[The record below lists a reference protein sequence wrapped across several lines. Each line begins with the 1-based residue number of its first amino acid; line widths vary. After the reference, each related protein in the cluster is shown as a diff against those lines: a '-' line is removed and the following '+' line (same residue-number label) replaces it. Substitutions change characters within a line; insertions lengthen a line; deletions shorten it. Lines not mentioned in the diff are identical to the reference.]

1 MTEKT
6 TGAMQ
11 QVGLPQSPHTSGPRG
26 GPGLVL
32 LYAEEFRNLPGAFA
46 ISGERATIGRDETVD
61 LKLPVAAVSRT
72 HAEIVWDASR
82 WTVRDMGSSNGTL
95 LDGHPI
101 TQAILE
107 RGAELRIGDAVFKFL
122 DSEATDYGPYLLDGS
137 MVGARRRLVENS
149 DLVGG
154 YQMDRIAAELLR
166 IAPINLS
173 VMLLGESGTGKEVA
187 ARELHRNSSRKGAF
201 QAVNCAA
208 IPATLLE
215 SELFGYKK
223 GAFSGADRDKPGL
236 VRLADQGTL
245 LLDEIGDM
253 SLEAQ
258 AKLLR
263 VLQSREVYPLGA
275 TAPERVD
282 IRVICATH
290 RDLQRL
296 IQLEKFREDLYARLN
311 EYQLRLPPLRDR
323 KEDIFQLA
331 HAFLSRHGQ
340 PDLKLSFGFVL
351 GLVSYDWPYN
361 VRELEGCIKR
371 CMALCDGTTL
381 EEALLPEPIKELM
394 IDYGRPLS
402 MSERVAQNYSF
413 EPSRASRASAP
424 TDAELRALLEKHH
437 GNVAAVGRELG
448 KARMQV
454 HRWMER
460 YAIDIADSTADS
472 ARSARRLRSWGSK
485 KEEKNDNCAF
495 ICPMLRQRIEE
506 AVDRL
511 NECSYPSTPP
521 GS

>member
-1 MTEKT
+1 MTERT

-11 QVGLPQSPHTSGPRG
+11 QVGIPHSPHLTGPRG
-26 GPGLVL
+26 RPGLVL
-32 LYAEEFRNLPGAFA
+32 LYAEEHAALPGAWIFTEA
-46 ISGERATIGRDETVD
+46 RTTIGRDETAD
-61 LKLPVAAVSRT
+61 LRLPVAAVSRA
-72 HAEIVWDASR
+72 HAEILWDDSR
-82 WTVRDMGSSNGTL
+82 WLVRDLGSRNGTL

-101 TQAILE
+101 TQAVLE
-107 RGAELRIGDAVFKFL
+107 RGAELRIGDGVFKFL
-122 DSEATDYGPYLLDGS
+122 DFEVSDYCAYLLDGS
-137 MVGARRRLVENS
+137 VDGQRRLVEDS

-154 YQMDRIAAELLR
+154 YQMDRIAAELVR
-166 IAPINLS
+166 IAPTNLS

-187 ARELHRNSSRKGAF
+187 ARELHRSSGRKGAF

-215 SELFGYKK
+215 SELFGYKR

-263 VLQSREVYPLGA
+263 VLQSRELYPLGA

-282 IRVICATH
+282 IRVVCATH

-331 HAFLSRHGQ
+331 LAFLRRHGR
-340 PDLKLSFGFVL
+340 PELRLSFGFAL
-351 GLVSYDWPYN
+351 GLVNYDWPYN
-361 VRELEGCIKR
+361 VRELEGCVKR
-371 CMALCDGTTL
+371 CLALCDGAIV
-381 EEALLPEPIKELM
+381 EESLLPEPIKDLM
-394 IDYGRPLS
+394 ADYGQPLTRAELS
-402 MSERVAQNYSF
+402 AHNSSFDVA
-413 EPSRASRASAP
+413 RATRTSAP
-424 TDAELRALLEKHH
+424 TDADLRALLEKHR
-437 GNVAAVGRELG
+437 GNVAAVGRDLG

-460 YAIDIADSTADS
+460 YGI
-472 ARSARRLRSWGSK
+472 
-485 KEEKNDNCAF
+485 N
-495 ICPMLRQRIEE
+495 
-506 AVDRL
+506 VDEYR
-511 NECSYPSTPP
+511 
-521 GS
+521 

>member
-11 QVGLPQSPHTSGPRG
+11 QIGLPQSPHTV
-26 GPGLVL
+26 GPGGGAGLIL
-32 LYAEEFRNLPGAFA
+32 LYAENFALLPGAFPL
-46 ISGERATIGRDETVD
+46 SGERTTIGRDDSVN
-61 LKLPVAAVSRT
+61 LKLPVEAVSRV
-72 HAEIVWDASR
+72 HAEIIWNTSR
-82 WTVRDMGSSNGTL
+82 WLVRDMGSRNGTL

-101 TQAILE
+101 TQAVLE
-107 RGAELRIGDAVFKFL
+107 NSAELRIGDGVFKFI
-122 DSEATDYGPYLLDGS
+122 DSEVAEYSNYLLDGS
-137 MVGARRRLVENS
+137 MESAKSRMVEDS
-149 DLVGG
+149 ELVGG
-154 YQMDRIAAELLR
+154 YQVDRIAAELKR
-166 IAPINLS
+166 IAPTNLS

-187 ARELHRNSSRKGAF
+187 ARELHRHSGRKGAF

-253 SLEAQ
+253 PLEAQ

-296 IQLEKFREDLYARLN
+296 IQTDKFREDLFARLN

-323 KEDIFQLA
+323 KEDVCQLVG
-331 HAFLSRHGQ
+331 AFLRRHGR
-340 PDLKLSFGFVL
+340 PASKLSFGFML

-371 CMALCDGTTL
+371 CLALCDGTTL
-381 EEALLPEPIKELM
+381 EETLLPEPIRELM
-394 IDYGRPLS
+394 LDYGRPLS
-402 MSERVAQNYSF
+402 TSERAGQSSPF
-413 EPSRASRASAP
+413 EASREVRAGAP
-424 TDAELRALLEKHH
+424 TDAELRMLLEKHR
-437 GNVAAVGRELG
+437 GNVAAVGRDLG
-448 KARMQV
+448 KARMQI

-460 YAIDIADSTADS
+460 YGIDVAEY
-472 ARSARRLRSWGSK
+472 R
-485 KEEKNDNCAF
+485 
-495 ICPMLRQRIEE
+495 
-506 AVDRL
+506 
-511 NECSYPSTPP
+511 
-521 GS
+521 

>member
-1 MTEKT
+1 MTERT

-11 QVGLPQSPHTSGPRG
+11 QVGLPHSPHSAGPRG
-26 GPGLVL
+26 QPGLVL
-32 LYAEEFRNLPGAFA
+32 LYAEEHAALPGAWTL
-46 ISGERATIGRDETVD
+46 SQVRTTIGRDDSAD
-61 LKLPVAAVSRT
+61 LQLPVAAVSRA
-72 HAEIVWDASR
+72 HAEVVWDDSR
-82 WTVRDMGSSNGTL
+82 WLVRDLGSRNGTL
-95 LDGHPI
+95 LDGHPVA
-101 TQAILE
+101 QAVLE

-122 DSEATDYGPYLLDGS
+122 DFEAADYCDYLLDGRV
-137 MVGARRRLVENS
+137 VGQRLVEAS

-154 YQMDRIAAELLR
+154 YQMDRIAAELVR
-166 IAPINLS
+166 IAPTNLS

-187 ARELHRNSSRKGAF
+187 ARELHRNSGRKGAF

-215 SELFGYKK
+215 SELFGYKR

-282 IRVICATH
+282 IRVVCATH

-331 HAFLSRHGQ
+331 RAFLYRHGH
-340 PDLKLSFGFVL
+340 PELKLSFGFAL
-351 GLVSYDWPYN
+351 GLVNYDWPYN

-371 CMALCDGTTL
+371 CLALCDGGTV
-381 EEALLPEPIKELM
+381 EESLLPEPIKDLM
-394 IDYGRPLS
+394 ADYGRPLTRAEHGVQGS
-402 MSERVAQNYSF
+402 SF
-413 EPSRASRASAP
+413 DMARGARSAAPS
-424 TDAELRALLEKHH
+424 DAELRALLEKHR
-437 GNVAAVGRELG
+437 GNVAAVGRDLG

-460 YAIDIADSTADS
+460 YGID
-472 ARSARRLRSWGSK
+472 
-485 KEEKNDNCAF
+485 
-495 ICPMLRQRIEE
+495 
-506 AVDRL
+506 VDDYR
-511 NECSYPSTPP
+511 
-521 GS
+521 

>member
-1 MTEKT
+1 MTERT

-11 QVGLPQSPHTSGPRG
+11 QVGLPHSPHAVGPRG

-32 LYAEEFRNLPGAFA
+32 LYAEEHQGLPGAFPLL
-46 ISGERATIGRDETVD
+46 GERSTIGREDSTD
-61 LKLPVAAVSRT
+61 LCLPVAAVSRT
-72 HAEIVWDASR
+72 HAEILWDSSR
-82 WTVRDMGSSNGTL
+82 WLVRDMGSRNGTL

-101 TQAILE
+101 AQAVLE
-107 RGAELRIGDAVFKFL
+107 PGAELRIGDAVFKFL
-122 DSEATDYGPYLLDGS
+122 DFDVGAYCTYALDGN
-137 MVGARRRLVENS
+137 VKAGQRLVPGS

-166 IAPINLS
+166 IAPTNLS

-187 ARELHRNSSRKGAF
+187 ARELHHQSGRRGAF

-282 IRVICATH
+282 IRVVCATH

-323 KEDIFQLA
+323 KEDIYQLA
-331 HAFLSRHGQ
+331 RAFVHRHGRAE
-340 PDLKLSFGFVL
+340 LKLSFGFML
-351 GLVSYDWPYN
+351 GLVNYDWPYN

-371 CMALCDGTTL
+371 CLALCDGTTI
-381 EEALLPEPIKELM
+381 EEALLPEPIQELM
-394 IDYGRPLS
+394 ADYGRPLS
-402 MSERVAQNYSF
+402 LAEAHSQNYPF
-413 EPSRASRASAP
+413 ESSRASRGAAP
-424 TDAELRALLEKHH
+424 TDAELRALLEKHR

-460 YAIDIADSTADS
+460 FGIDVTEY
-472 ARSARRLRSWGSK
+472 R
-485 KEEKNDNCAF
+485 
-495 ICPMLRQRIEE
+495 
-506 AVDRL
+506 
-511 NECSYPSTPP
+511 
-521 GS
+521 

>member
-1 MTEKT
+1 MTERT

-11 QVGLPQSPHTSGPRG
+11 QVGLPQSPRMAGRRG
-26 GPGLVL
+26 GPGLIL
-32 LYAEEFRNLPGAFA
+32 LYAEGFEQLPGAFSLA
-46 ISGERATIGRDETVD
+46 GEQTTIGRDDATQ
-61 LKLPVAAVSRT
+61 LRLPVAAVSRT
-72 HAEIVWDASR
+72 HAEIIWDASR
-82 WTVRDMGSSNGTL
+82 WMVRDMGSRNGTL
-95 LDGHPI
+95 LDGHPV

-107 RGAELRIGDAVFKFL
+107 RGAELRIGDAVLKFI
-122 DSEATDYGPYLLDGS
+122 DAGVAEYEPYLLDGT
-137 MVGARRRLVENS
+137 MAGGRQRLVANS
-149 DLVGG
+149 ELVGG
-154 YQMDRIAAELLR
+154 YQMDRIAEELLR
-166 IAPINLS
+166 IAPTNLS
-173 VMLLGESGTGKEVA
+173 VVLLGESGTGKEVA
-187 ARELHRNSSRKGAF
+187 ARELHRNSGRKGAF

-296 IQLEKFREDLYARLN
+296 IQLEKFREDLFARLN
-311 EYQLRLPPLRDR
+311 EYQMRLPALRDR
-323 KEDIFQLA
+323 KEDVYQLA
-331 HAFLSRHGQ
+331 RAFLRRHGR
-340 PDLKLSFGFVL
+340 PELKLSFGFVL

-371 CMALCDGTTL
+371 CMALCDGNTL

-394 IDYGRPLS
+394 LDYGRPLS
-402 MSERVAQNYSF
+402 ASERPQNSSF
-413 EPSRASRASAP
+413 EPSRAVKTMAP
-424 TDAELRALLEKHH
+424 TDGELRSLLEKHD

-460 YAIDIADSTADS
+460 YGIDVAEY
-472 ARSARRLRSWGSK
+472 R
-485 KEEKNDNCAF
+485 
-495 ICPMLRQRIEE
+495 
-506 AVDRL
+506 
-511 NECSYPSTPP
+511 
-521 GS
+521 

>member
-1 MTEKT
+1 MTERT

-11 QVGLPQSPHTSGPRG
+11 QVGLPHGPQMAGPRG
-26 GPGLVL
+26 APALVL
-32 LYAEEFRNLPGAFA
+32 LYAEEFRNLRGALTL
-46 ISGERATIGRDETVD
+46 SGERTTIGREDTAD
-61 LKLPVAAVSRT
+61 LKLEVSAVSRM

-82 WTVRDMGSSNGTL
+82 WLVRDLGSRNGTL

-101 TQAILE
+101 TQATLE

-122 DSEATDYGPYLLDGS
+122 DTDGAAYCPYLLDGS
-137 MVGARRRLVENS
+137 THGGQRLVRDSE
-149 DLVGG
+149 LVGG

-166 IAPINLS
+166 IANTNLS

-187 ARELHRNSSRKGAF
+187 ARELHRNSGRKGAF

-253 SLEAQ
+253 SPEAQ

-282 IRVICATH
+282 IRVVCATH

-331 HAFLSRHGQ
+331 RAFLRRHGR
-340 PDLKLSFGFVL
+340 PELKLSFGFVL
-351 GLVSYDWPYN
+351 GLVNYDWPYN

-371 CMALCDGTTL
+371 CLALCDGTTI
-381 EEALLPEPIKELM
+381 EEALLPEPIQELM
-394 IDYGRPLS
+394 ADYGRPLS
-402 MSERVAQNYSF
+402 RSEHSTQSSSF
-413 EPSRASRASAP
+413 EPSRATRGAAP
-424 TDAELRALLEKHH
+424 SDAELRAMLEKHR

-460 YAIDIADSTADS
+460 FGIDVADY
-472 ARSARRLRSWGSK
+472 R
-485 KEEKNDNCAF
+485 
-495 ICPMLRQRIEE
+495 
-506 AVDRL
+506 
-511 NECSYPSTPP
+511 
-521 GS
+521 

>member
-1 MTEKT
+1 MTERT

-11 QVGLPQSPHTSGPRG
+11 QVGLPHSPHSAGPRG
-26 GPGLVL
+26 QPGLVL
-32 LYAEEFRNLPGAFA
+32 LYAEEYSALPGAWTLSQA
-46 ISGERATIGRDETVD
+46 HTTIGRDETAD
-61 LKLPVAAVSRT
+61 LRLPIAAVSRA
-72 HAEIVWDASR
+72 HAEIVWDESR
-82 WTVRDMGSSNGTL
+82 WLVRDLGSRNGTL

-101 TQAILE
+101 AQAVLE
-107 RGAELRIGDAVFKFL
+107 RGAELRIGDGVFKFL
-122 DSEATDYGPYLLDGS
+122 DFEVSDYSAYLLDGS
-137 MVGARRRLVENS
+137 VVGQPRLVENT

-166 IAPINLS
+166 IAPTNLS

-187 ARELHRNSSRKGAF
+187 ARELHRNSGRKGAF
-201 QAVNCAA
+201 HAVNCAA

-215 SELFGYKK
+215 SELFGYKR

-236 VRLADQGTL
+236 VRMADQGTL

-253 SLEAQ
+253 SPEAQ

-282 IRVICATH
+282 IRVVCATH

-331 HAFLSRHGQ
+331 RAFLYRHGR
-340 PDLKLSFGFVL
+340 PELKLSFGFAL
-351 GLVSYDWPYN
+351 GLVNYDWPYN

-371 CMALCDGTTL
+371 CLALCDGAVV
-381 EEALLPEPIKELM
+381 EEPLLPEPIKDLM
-394 IDYGRPLS
+394 SEYGRPLTRAEHS
-402 MSERVAQNYSF
+402 VQGSSFDVARGVRS
-413 EPSRASRASAP
+413 AAP
-424 TDAELRALLEKHH
+424 TDAELRALLEKHR
-437 GNVAAVGRELG
+437 GNVAAVGRDLG

-460 YAIDIADSTADS
+460 YGIDV
-472 ARSARRLRSWGSK
+472 
-485 KEEKNDNCAF
+485 NDY
-495 ICPMLRQRIEE
+495 R
-506 AVDRL
+506 
-511 NECSYPSTPP
+511 
-521 GS
+521 

>member
-1 MTEKT
+1 
-6 TGAMQ
+6 
-11 QVGLPQSPHTSGPRG
+11 
-26 GPGLVL
+26 LVL
-32 LYAEEFRNLPGAFA
+32 LYAEEYGSLPGAFA
-46 ISGERATIGRDETVD
+46 LSGERTTIGREDSTD
-61 LKLPVAAVSRT
+61 LKLPFTAVSRN

-82 WTVRDMGSSNGTL
+82 WLVRDMGSRNGTL

-101 TQAILE
+101 NQAVLE

-122 DSEATDYGPYLLDGS
+122 DSDVAAYCHYSLDGS
-137 MVGARRRLVENS
+137 VTGGQRLVQSS

-166 IAPINLS
+166 IAPTNLS

-187 ARELHRNSSRKGAF
+187 ARELHRHSGRRGAF

-263 VLQSREVYPLGA
+263 VLQSREVFPLGA

-282 IRVICATH
+282 IRVVCATH

-323 KEDIFQLA
+323 KEDVFQLA
-331 HAFLSRHGQ
+331 RTFVRRHGRPEQ
-340 PDLKLSFGFVL
+340 WLSFGFML
-351 GLVSYDWPYN
+351 GLVNYDWPYN

-371 CMALCDGTTL
+371 CLALCDGTTI

-394 IDYGRPLS
+394 ADYGRPLS
-402 MSERVAQNYSF
+402 LAEQSLQNSSF
-413 EPSRASRASAP
+413 EPSRATRGAAP
-424 TDAELRALLEKHH
+424 SDADLRALLEKHR
-437 GNVAAVGRELG
+437 GNVAGVGRELG

-460 YAIDIADSTADS
+460 FGIDIAEY
-472 ARSARRLRSWGSK
+472 R
-485 KEEKNDNCAF
+485 
-495 ICPMLRQRIEE
+495 
-506 AVDRL
+506 
-511 NECSYPSTPP
+511 
-521 GS
+521 

>member
-1 MTEKT
+1 MTDRT

-11 QVGLPQSPHTSGPRG
+11 QVGLPQSPHLAGPRSE
-26 GPGLVL
+26 PGLVL
-32 LYAEEFRNLPGAFA
+32 LYAEEFRDLPGAFA
-46 ISGERATIGRDETVD
+46 ISGERTTIGRDESAD

-82 WTVRDMGSSNGTL
+82 WTVRDMESRNGTL

-101 TQAILE
+101 AKAVLE

-122 DSEATDYGPYLLDGS
+122 DSEVADYCPYLLDGTL
-137 MVGARRRLVENS
+137 VGGRRRLVENS

-154 YQMDRIAAELLR
+154 CQMDRIAAELLR
-166 IAPINLS
+166 IAPTNLS

-187 ARELHRNSSRKGAF
+187 ARELHRHSGRKGAF

-275 TAPERVD
+275 IAPERVD

-290 RDLQRL
+290 RDLLRL
-296 IQLEKFREDLYARLN
+296 IQVEKFREDLYARLN
-311 EYQLRLPPLRDR
+311 EYQLRLPALRDR

-331 HAFLSRHGQ
+331 QAFLRRHGR
-340 PDLKLSFGFVL
+340 PNMKASFGFML

-371 CMALCDGTTL
+371 CLALSDGTTL

-394 IDYGRPLS
+394 SDYGRHLS
-402 MSERVAQNYSF
+402 SSEQAAQNTVFDSTRN
-413 EPSRASRASAP
+413 SRAAAP

-437 GNVAAVGRELG
+437 GNVAAAGRELG

-460 YAIDIADSTADS
+460 YGIDVADY
-472 ARSARRLRSWGSK
+472 R
-485 KEEKNDNCAF
+485 
-495 ICPMLRQRIEE
+495 
-506 AVDRL
+506 
-511 NECSYPSTPP
+511 
-521 GS
+521 